1 MADKIEKKQQP
12 NFIQR
17 FLRETIGELRKVV
30 WPTPREAWNLTKI
43 VLIVLV
49 GMSLLL
55 GLLDLLFEQG
65 VKAILG
71 S

>member
-1 MADKIEKKQQP
+1 VADKIEKKQQP